1 MTRIPGS
8 AGSGDDLWFRQ
19 RPVLA
24 LVVAVVLFVA
34 VGLLRI
40 SDGGPTEAYSM
51 FYVLPVALLAVAF
64 GLRGGAAGA
73 LAAVGLIVVWAVY
86 DDVDLGPLAW
96 AARVVPMLALGLLLG
111 HTTDRVRR
119 AEVRQRE
126 LEAAALLH
134 QQAIEINDS
143 LIQGL
148 TAARWALDQGR
159 LDDGMTLL
167 DDTMS
172 QAQRMVS
179 DLIRRAGMGGRTTT

>member
-1 MTRIPGS
+1 MTTMPRQ
-8 AGSGDDLWFRQ
+8 AGLGDDLWFRQ
-19 RPVLA
+19 RPGLA
-24 LVVAVVLFVA
+24 ITVAAVLFAA
-34 VGLLRI
+34 VGLLRVT
-40 SDGGPTEAYSM
+40 DGGPTEAYSM

-64 GLRGGAAGA
+64 GLRGGATGA
-73 LAAVGLIVVWAVY
+73 LVAVVLIVVWAVY
-86 DDVDLGPLAW
+86 DDVHLGVLAW

-111 HTTDRVRR
+111 YTTDRARR
-119 AEVRQRE
+119 AEVRHRE

-148 TAARWALDQGR
+148 TAARWALDQSR
-159 LDDGMTLL
+159 VDDGLQLL
-167 DDTMS
+167 DTTMS